1 MHLTPKICT
10 TRVHVAS
17 ISECVPRYSEAG
29 SAGNRQ
35 FVKSLFFVLM
45 GESYGVIGVLHPSNS
60 RNKNSVGQIFW
71 LLVC

>member
-1 MHLTPKICT
+1 MHLTPKFCT
-10 TRVHVAS
+10 TRVYVAS

-29 SAGNRQ
+29 YAGNRQ
-35 FVKSLFFVLM
+35 LVKSLFFVLR
-45 GESYGVIGVLHPSNS
+45 GESYGGYRGVAPANS